1 MEKCRNLEK
10 PYQTSNSPKIF
21 FNYQPTIAKLNIWS
35 RVSANDRLAAGKFR
49 EFNFENVKLSTDKSP
64 SPSDVVDLPS
74 PGLGELRHAKSR
86 LTLDL
91 NLPPKPEPAEKLSP
105 PEKCREPETPSHRQ
119 RPDDGELLE
128 ESSDDF
134 VDDFG
139 GLNYKACDISPVV
152 ELKSL
157 TSTSVA

>member
-1 MEKCRNLEK
+1 MN
-10 PYQTSNSPKIF
+10 
-21 FNYQPTIAKLNIWS
+21 
-35 RVSANDRLAAGKFR
+35 G
-49 EFNFENVKLSTDKSP
+49 DKSP
-64 SPSDVVDLPS
+64 SPSDGVECSGDLLS

-86 LTLDL
+86 LKLDL
-91 NLPPKPEPAEKLSP
+91 GSKTLPAKPESVEKVS
-105 PEKCREPETPSHRQ
+105 PEKCRETEPPSHRQ
-119 RPDDGELLE
+119 PDDGELLE
-128 ESSDDF
+128 ECSSDDF